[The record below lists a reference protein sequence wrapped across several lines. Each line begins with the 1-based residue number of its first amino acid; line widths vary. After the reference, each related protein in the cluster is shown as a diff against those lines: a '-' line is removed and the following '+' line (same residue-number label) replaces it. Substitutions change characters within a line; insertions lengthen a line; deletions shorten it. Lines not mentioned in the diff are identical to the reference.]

1 MAVPLTGLPPLPLGL
16 IWCTAHENARIRA
29 PAAAAA
35 ISFGHEMNGYWYPWG
50 FTGTTAAQFVAAWR
64 RIHGLFAA
72 AGASNV
78 IWVWNPNV
86 ISAEPQLELSA
97 YYPGDGTST
106 GSGSP
111 AISPPPARTHS
122 TACTGRTCRRSG
134 ASPQR
139 LAGPAVASS
148 SL

>member
-97 YYPGDGTST
+97 YYPGDEYVDWVGVT
-106 GSGSP
+106 GYFAATGADTFDGLYGPNMQEIRRFTP
-111 AISPPPARTHS
+111 AP
-122 TACTGRTCRRSG
+122 CRPCSR
-134 ASPQR
+134 
-139 LAGPAVASS
+139 
-148 SL
+148 